1 MATDTIREQVRISS
15 ALLAD
20 FSNAISPFQK
30 NVFIFAHRYVAGTD
44 YTATNDIVIE
54 LDGAQEVLYCSTMEM
69 ITTTTDIAH
78 TVAALSGTGRQGKSI
93 TTAATNASSVSVHL
107 FAIVRV

>member
-1 MATDTIREQVRISS
+1 MATTIREQVRISS

-44 YTATNDIVIE
+44 YTATDAVTIE
-54 LDGAQEVLYCSTMEM
+54 LDGAQEVLFAEVKEQ
-69 ITTTTDIAH
+69 TTTTSDIAI
-78 TVAALSGTGRQGKSI
+78 TTAALSAAGRQGYSI
-93 TTAATNASSVSVHL
+93 VTAATNASSAALHL
-107 FAIVRV
+107 FAIIRV